1 MKCATELWLK
11 ANARIHGAADMED
24 TKSVY
29 GGIRKAVE
37 PTKNLTS
44 PCYQKPDKSFI

>member
-11 ANARIHGAADMED
+11 ANARIHGAADRED

-29 GGIRKAVE
+29 EGIRKAVE
-37 PTKNLTS
+37 PAKNLTS
-44 PCYQKPDKSFI
+44 PLLSKTG

>member
-1 MKCATELWLK
+1 
-11 ANARIHGAADMED
+11 MED

-44 PCYQKPDKSFI
+44 PCYQKPDKYYIVGMNILIDGFNTFLF